1 MIRFNQF
8 TLARGTKPLFEQT
21 SFTLNPGEKA
31 GLVGANGAGKSTL
44 FAVLRGELHADG
56 GDFAM
61 PPSWQIAHVAQ
72 ETPAA
77 DKTALAWTL
86 DGDRVIYTIEVPA
99 QSRGTLELDPGYGD
113 VVIDGQPFS
122 GAGQGPRDLLSAGPH
137 EVTFRMAR

>member
-1 MIRFNQF
+1 MVGERRAVRE
-8 TLARGTKPLFEQT
+8 TLAARARRELPNE
-21 SFTLNPGEKA
+21 SC
-31 GLVGANGAGKSTL
+31 GLL
-44 FAVLRGELHADG
+44 L
-56 GDFAM
+56 
-61 PPSWQIAHVAQ
+61 
-72 ETPAA
+72 
-77 DKTALAWTL
+77 L